1 NSQSKS
7 TNPEREANNEFISSN
22 LSYLVSP
29 DASITITD
37 ALINFIGEV
46 REILAVEGLGEEL
59 ARDEGSLL

>member
-1 NSQSKS
+1 
-7 TNPEREANNEFISSN
+7 ANNKFISSN
-22 LSYLVSP
+22 FSNLVSP

-37 ALINFIGEV
+37 ALINFVGEV